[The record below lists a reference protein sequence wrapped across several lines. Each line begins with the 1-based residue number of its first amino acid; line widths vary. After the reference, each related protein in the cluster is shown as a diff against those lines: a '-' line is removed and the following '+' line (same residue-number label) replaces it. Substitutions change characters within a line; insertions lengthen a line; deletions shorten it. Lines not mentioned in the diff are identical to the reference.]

1 MIPRDR
7 LPWLYAYIALAMI
20 GGLWLMS
27 GALGRAVIVPGI
39 VALTS
44 AVVVLVAAAIEP
56 DSD

>member
-20 GGLWLMS
+20 GALCLMS

-44 AVVVLVAAAIEP
+44 AVAVLVAAAIEP
-56 DSD
+56 DG